1 LTHKSASSDLDASME
16 YPAAVKAGNEPPL
29 PGSALVSDVVRLA
42 LAEIE
47 RTFPPRRVGSSS
59 ATWSSSPKL

>member
-1 LTHKSASSDLDASME
+1 ME

-47 RTFPPRRVGSSS
+47 RTFSTALDRIIISDLI
-59 ATWSSSPKL
+59 KLAEALK

>member
-1 LTHKSASSDLDASME
+1 ME